1 MKYYEMD
8 DRHHWWLHP
17 LFIKK
22 SNRQEQRIRWKMKEC
37 HDSLYSDD
45 KIMGW

>member
-22 SNRQEQRIRWKMKEC
+22 SNKQEQRIRWKMSGE
-37 HDSLYSDD
+37 HDSLY
-45 KIMGW
+45 GYE